1 MATRTIT
8 TRIALD
14 GEQEFKKQLAGINSE
29 LKTQKSEMQLLEA
42 QFKGQANTTEA
53 LTEKDRLLRKEIEQQ
68 EEKVKALEQA
78 VEDATE
84 AYGEADKRTDGYR
97 QSLNRAQRELIEMNR
112 ELDDTVKYLEEA
124 KDSSD
129 GAAKSIDGFGKEVK
143 DVDGA
148 EKTIG
153 DIAKEFGNLKNMI
166 LGGAIVTGVK
176 EFAGTV
182 LELEESTREYRN
194 TMGSLKATIDTMEYG
209 EEEMKAAYDRL
220 YGVLGDAQTTAT
232 TLSNLMAVR
241 TSEENIIELIDLATG
256 AWSKYGDS
264 IPIDGLAEA
273 INETVRVGQVT
284 GVFADVLNWGASEG
298 ETFGVMLKENI
309 EFTELSK
316 KELEKLTDA
325 QREEY
330 EATKEQYDAIEKYNE
345 GVMEAKAAEDL
356 FNIALQ
362 NAETEQER
370 LALIME
376 AMSNGE
382 LDRQAKKWRELN
394 EDVIAANDAQN
405 RMEQSMARLGETVA
419 PLANAIR
426 EFGADAIDWLV
437 DKIERVIP
445 VLEGMAEAA
454 KTVWNAITGGKETDV
469 YTNGQYGSRSVDGTH
484 ASGLA
489 YVPFDGYLAELHAG
503 EAVLTAAEADW
514 WRSMGG
520 GMPAQ
525 QSGVSVNDLQQ
536 IMTTAV
542 NAINIGQNAGTK
554 TIVLQMNVDGKR
566 FYEETIHDFRA
577 VDAANPEVKDDR

>member
-143 DVDGA
+143 DVEGA
-148 EKTIG
+148 DKTIG
-153 DIAKEFGNLKNMI
+153 DLAKQFGDLKNMI
-166 LGGAIVTGVK
+166 LGGAIVTGIK
-176 EFAGTV
+176 EFTGAV
-182 LELEESTREYRN
+182 LELEESTREYRQI
-194 TMGSLKATIDTMEYG
+194 MGTLEVSSQAAGYSAEQTAETYG
-209 EEEMKAAYDRL
+209 L
-220 YGVLGDAQTTAT
+220 LQSVLGDTQTAATAT
-232 TLSNLMAVR
+232 ANLQALGLAQETLMAV
-241 TSEENIIELIDLATG
+241 TYGAIG
-256 AWSKYGDS
+256 AWATYGDS

-273 INETVRVGQVT
+273 INETIKAGQVT
-284 GVFADVLNWGASEG
+284 GTFADVLNWAGISEDEFNKKLENCTTEAERTGAVLRVLG
-298 ETFGVMLKENI
+298 K
-309 EFTELSK
+309 
-316 KELEKLTDA
+316 
-325 QREEY
+325 
-330 EATKEQYDAIEKYNE
+330 
-345 GVMEAKAAEDL
+345 EDL
-356 FNIALQ
+356 PNLGREWV
-362 NAETEQER
+362 NANQDIVQANEAQER
-370 LALIME
+370 LNA
-376 AMSNGE
+376 
-382 LDRQAKKWRELN
+382 
-394 EDVIAANDAQN
+394 
-405 RMEQSMARLGETVA
+405 SMGRLGETVA

-445 VLEGMAEAA
+445 ILEGMAEAA
-454 KTVWNAITGGKETDV
+454 RTVWDAITGGKETDV
-469 YTNGQYGSRSVDGTH
+469 YKNSQYGSRSVNGTH

-514 WRSMGG
+514 WRSMGPG
-520 GMPAQ
+520 APAQ
-525 QSGVSVNDLQQ
+525 SVGISATDMER
-536 IMTTAV
+536 ITAAAV
-542 NAINIGQNAGTK
+542 NALVQSRGQEQINVTAKWSVNGREFYAD
-554 TIVLQMNVDGKR
+554 TIDDL
-566 FYEETIHDFRA
+566 RA
-577 VDAANPEVKDDR
+577 VSKSNPEVTDD